1 MKDDDIKREIIKYFN
16 RLTDEEHSSVET
28 DENYVGQGMVGS
40 FSDEER
46 EKSPRGCRSR
56 WDST

>member
-28 DENYVGQGMVGS
+28 DENYVGK
-40 FSDEER
+40 E
-46 EKSPRGCRSR
+46 
-56 WDST
+56 W